1 MDKLVVKRG
10 ETLAELEKK
19 GSKILKENKFFSDLC
34 SLMKNIDFIKFYDEY
49 FKDWS
54 EIQCMIFYI
63 KLYTTIEYEYKIRYN
78 LQISDEIITYMLRQI
93 MNNNETRRFA
103 LDLFNDFKDISHKN
117 TGSFRT
123 LLNFESV
130 ENKKKINYVI
140 NME

>member
-10 ETLAELEKK
+10 ETLAELEKR

-130 ENKKKINYVI
+130 ENKKKTNYVI
-140 NME
+140 NMK